1 MSDETS
7 IRIPKYRLHKPTGLA
22 VVRLSGRDIYLGRF
36 GTAESEARY
45 QTVIADWLKH
55 DRKRPSKPERP
66 AARPDLVIDEL
77 ILAYVE
83 FALRYYVKNG
93 LPTGETVNIKYSVAP
108 LSALYGKT
116 RVNDFGP
123 MAMKATRMRM
133 IEAKLCRSV
142 VNSRLNRIR
151 RMFKWAVENEM
162 ASPAVLQS
170 LQAVAPLKR
179 GRCEARESAGV
190 HPAREELVD
199 AVQRIVPRQIAAM
212 IQLQRLTGMRPNE
225 VTAMRTGDIDRT
237 GPVWQYTPRTHKTEH
252 HGRSRAIF
260 LGPQAQAVVAPFLQI
275 DPDAFLFS
283 PRVVIAQ
290 LNREKRANRTTP
302 MTPSQL
308 ARTPK
313 LHPRKT
319 AGHRYTRQSYAQ
331 AIAKACRRAF
341 PPPADL
347 PENRLHEW
355 RRAHHWSPNQLRH
368 NAATSLRKQF
378 GIEAARL
385 VLGHASADV
394 TEIYA
399 ELDLAKAADIMGRV
413 G

>member
-1 MSDETS
+1 MPDGTS

-36 GTAESEARY
+36 GTAASEAKY
-45 QTVIADWLKH
+45 QAVIADWLKH
-55 DRKRPSKPERP
+55 DRQRPAKPERP

-77 ILAYVE
+77 ILAYVD
-83 FALRYYVKNG
+83 FAQRYYLKNG
-93 LPTGETVNIKYSVAP
+93 APTGELENIKYSMRP
-108 LSALYGKT
+108 LTELFGKS

-123 MAMKATRMRM
+123 IAMKATRTRM
-133 IEAKLCRSV
+133 IEANLCRGV
-142 VNSRLNRIR
+142 INSRLNRIR

-162 ASPAVLQS
+162 ASPTVLQS

-179 GRCEARESAGV
+179 GRCEARESKGV
-190 HPAREELVD
+190 HPAREDLVD
-199 AVQRIVPRQIAAM
+199 AVLRVVPRQIAAM

-225 VTAMRTGDIDRT
+225 VTSMRTGDIDRST
-237 GPVWQYTPRTHKTEH
+237 AVWHYTPRTHKTEH

-260 LGPQAQAVVAPFLQI
+260 LGPQAQAVVAPFLQL
-275 DPDAFLFS
+275 DPDVFLFS
-283 PRVVIAQ
+283 PQAVISEVKRV
-290 LNREKRANRTTP
+290 RRANR
-302 MTPSQL
+302 MSKVTPSQM
-308 ARTPK
+308 ARVPK
-313 LHPRKT
+313 LYPRKRV
-319 AGHRYTRQSYAQ
+319 GLRYTRQSYAK
-331 AIAKACRRAF
+331 AIAMACRRAF
-341 PPPADL
+341 PPPAVL
-347 PENRLHEW
+347 PKERLHEW